1 MSEAS
6 FAEQLKKRRIGAQ
19 GYKQRQSAESAA
31 EPAQAA
37 FSHLARHLLEEYSWG
52 GISAHQ
58 VQQISN
64 MARLDGLHHRDTD
77 KLASFGTYGRHPN
90 HIDRD
95 LRKYMES
102 YLPFELPSA
111 DGIELPLKALKGKDQ
126 GLSIIACLNFLM

>member
-1 MSEAS
+1 M
-6 FAEQLKKRRIGAQ
+6 
-19 GYKQRQSAESAA
+19 
-31 EPAQAA
+31 
-37 FSHLARHLLEEYSWG
+37 LEEYSWG

-111 DGIELPLKALKGKDQ
+111 DGIELPLKVLKGKDQ
-126 GLSIIACLNFLM
+126 GLSRIACLNFLM